1 MTRAQ
6 PRKSPAFTGFF
17 AASLLIGASLSGG
30 CAARSYTHYLIEPAP
45 EANPI
50 LEEEEGTQLRPFGF
64 GSTTAM
70 NVRWN
75 DGDVITEVQIPML
88 ASGQRI
94 VIEHT
99 ADATDVETIPAT
111 RLVPPPPIAADQTLV
126 DAYRERGLR
135 VNPDA
140 PEVSIIRARSKMQD
154 ALAQGNHDLALE
166 WAEQVLARYPSHPET
181 LRAKGSI
188 LLLLGEREK
197 AIEVWEA
204 VEEIE
209 TDPAV
214 RQRLEELQRSEDPGT
229 PTP

>member
-1 MTRAQ
+1 MMLR
-6 PRKSPAFTGFF
+6 
-17 AASLLIGASLSGG
+17 SLVLTLLLGSG
-30 CAARSYTHYLIEPAP
+30 CAARNYTHYLIEPAP
-45 EANPI
+45 AVNDT
-50 LEEEEGTQLRPFGF
+50 LEEEEGTQLRPFAF

-75 DGDVITEVQIPML
+75 DGNVITEVQIPML

-99 ADATDVETIPAT
+99 ASATDVDTIPAT
-111 RLVPPPPIAADQTLV
+111 RLVPPPPSAADGTL
-126 DAYRERGLR
+126 DEAYRERGLR

-140 PEVSIIRARSKMQD
+140 PEVSIARARSLMQE
-154 ALAQGNHDLALE
+154 ALAGGNYQMALE
-166 WAEQVLARYPSHPET
+166 WCELVLARYPSHPET

-197 AIEVWEA
+197 AIEVYEE

-209 TDPAV
+209 SDPTV
-214 RQRLEELQRSEDPGT
+214 RKKLEELQSQDNR
-229 PTP
+229 

>member
-1 MTRAQ
+1 MTT
-6 PRKSPAFTGFF
+6 PPWKPLTVLT
-17 AASLLIGASLSGG
+17 LLLGAG
-30 CAARSYTHYLIEPAP
+30 CASRSYTHYLITPAP
-45 EANPI
+45 ETNPA
-50 LEEEEGTQLRPFGF
+50 LEEPEGTQLRPMGF

-70 NVRWN
+70 KVRWN

-99 ADATDVETIPAT
+99 PKQTGIEAIPAS
-111 RLVPPPPIAADQTLV
+111 RLVPPAPTAADKTLEA
-126 DAYRERGLR
+126 AYRDRGLV

-140 PEVSIIRARSKMQD
+140 PAISIAAARTRMQT
-154 ALAQGNHDLALE
+154 ALEGGNYDLALE
-166 WAEQVLARYPSHPET
+166 WAELLLDRYPSHPET

-188 LLLLGEREK
+188 LLLMGEREK
-197 AIEVWEA
+197 AIEVWES

-214 RQRLEELQRSEDPGT
+214 RRKLDELQAEEQ
-229 PTP
+229 